1 MFIIVQAMSSNPEYY
16 IVVIKLKDN
25 YLLLFIEYI
34 INT

>member
-1 MFIIVQAMSSNPEYY
+1 MSSNPEYY

-34 INT
+34 IHT

>member
-1 MFIIVQAMSSNPEYY
+1 MSSNPEYY

-25 YLLLFIEYI
+25 YLLLFIEYK

>member
-1 MFIIVQAMSSNPEYY
+1 MSSNPEYY

>member
-1 MFIIVQAMSSNPEYY
+1 MSSNPECY

-34 INT
+34 INISYYL